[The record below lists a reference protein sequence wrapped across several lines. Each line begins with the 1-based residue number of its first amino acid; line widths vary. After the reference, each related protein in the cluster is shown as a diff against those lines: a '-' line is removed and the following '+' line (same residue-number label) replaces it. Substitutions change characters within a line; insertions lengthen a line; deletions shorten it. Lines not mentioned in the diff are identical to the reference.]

1 MFERILVQQHRPDP
15 TEEPLDLGALVEA
28 MVFYGR
34 TDLILTPGVLSQM
47 GRAWGVW
54 LGWIAGHIHGDGPY
68 HEPPLRFI
76 AAPSG
81 AELFR
86 NGPGGSTV
94 WVTEFRHTEA
104 PTRVYRWSIR
114 SFWRSQGAGVAHS
127 AIPWV
132 GWKPQS
138 TVLWTVLCRD

>member
-1 MFERILVQQHRPDP
+1 MGRLVGCPCVDDDGDGGY
-15 TEEPLDLGALVEA
+15 LAG
-28 MVFYGR
+28 MSC
-34 TDLILTPGVLSQM
+34 LTWGLCFGVLWVWGHHAM

-54 LGWIAGHIHGDGPY
+54 LGWIAGHIRGDGPY

-94 WVTEFRHTEA
+94 WVTECRHTEA
-104 PTRVYRWSIR
+104 PTRVHRWSIR

-132 GWKPQS
+132 G
-138 TVLWTVLCRD
+138 